1 MLDFQARRRVCP
13 ENLERLYR
21 RLFVGGVDEF
31 EETASDGSTH
41 KVRQQMNPEVGNMH
55 QLHEAETDGDRRI
68 ESGSGNAGAADS
80 ENQEKGSD
88 ECSQA
93 FFYGCWERFF
103 LKGALK
109 GI

>member
-1 MLDFQARRRVCP
+1 MLDFQPRRRECP

-31 EETASDGSTH
+31 EETTSDGPTP
-41 KVRQQMNPEVGNMH
+41 KVRQRMNPEVGNMH

-68 ESGSGNAGAADS
+68 KSGAGNDGAADS

-88 ECSQA
+88 EFSQV
-93 FFYGCWERFF
+93 FVRGCWERSF
-103 LKGALK
+103 LKGTLK